1 MWLLRLVLEVDS
13 SIYQFFNMSSPVW
26 LITGASNG
34 LGLSFCL
41 RALKAGHRVIGAMR
55 NPSRAAEAVK
65 AIESRGGR
73 VVQIDMTE
81 SQASIREKIEAAEKI
96 YGTIDILVNNAG
108 YSLLGPLSEFTEK
121 EVNTQMQT
129 NFFGPIYAIQAVLP
143 GMRARKSGSI
153 VNISSIAGQDGL
165 PTCSLY
171 AGSKFALEGLSESLA
186 REVAEWGINVLIV
199 EPGRFR
205 TNFLKAL
212 VANEKG
218 IPEHE
223 KDTLVGKTMQGFREN
238 ETPLRGDPE
247 KLADRVFEVVTGE
260 GEAGA
265 LKGKILRLP
274 LGKDC
279 LTRLEAKLE
288 KVKSD
293 MEASRAVAESTDI

>member
-1 MWLLRLVLEVDS
+1 
-13 SIYQFFNMSSPVW
+13 MSSPVW

-34 LGLSFCL
+34 LGLSFSL
-41 RALKAGHRVIGAMR
+41 RALKAGHKVIGAMR
-55 NPSRAAEAVK
+55 NPTRAAEAVK
-65 AIESRGGR
+65 AIESRGGK

-81 SQASIREKIEAAEKI
+81 SQASIHEKVKAAEKI
-96 YGTIDILVNNAG
+96 YGKIDILVNNAG
-108 YSLLGPLSEFTEK
+108 YSLLGPLSEFTER
-121 EVNTQMQT
+121 EVNTQIQT

-143 GMRARKSGSI
+143 GMRSRKSGTI
-153 VNISSIAGQDGL
+153 VNISSIAGQDAL

-186 REVAEWGINVLIV
+186 REVAEWGIDVLIV
-199 EPGRFR
+199 EPGAFR

-218 IPEHE
+218 LPEHE
-223 KDTLVGKTMQGFREN
+223 KDTPVGKAMQRFHEVAG
-238 ETPLRGDPE
+238 TQRGDPD

-279 LTRLEAKLE
+279 LTRLDAKIAKL
-288 KVKSD
+288 KSD
-293 MEASRAVAESTDI
+293 VDASRAIAETTDL

>member
-1 MWLLRLVLEVDS
+1 MPS
-13 SIYQFFNMSSPVW
+13 AVW

-34 LGLSFCL
+34 LGLSFSL
-41 RALKAGHRVIGAMR
+41 RALKAGHKVIGAMR
-55 NPSRAAEAVK
+55 DPTRATEAVQ
-65 AIESRGGR
+65 AIESRGGK
-73 VVQIDMTE
+73 VVQLDMTE
-81 SQASIREKIEAAEKI
+81 SQASIHEKVKAAEKI
-96 YGTIDILVNNAG
+96 YGRIDILVNNAG

-143 GMRARKSGSI
+143 GMRTRKSGTI

-186 REVAEWGINVLIV
+186 REVADWGIDVLIV
-199 EPGRFR
+199 EPGAFR

-218 IPEHE
+218 VPEHE
-223 KDTLVGKTMQGFREN
+223 KDMPVGKTMQRFHEVA
-238 ETPLRGDPE
+238 ETQRGDPD

-260 GEAGA
+260 GEGGA

-279 LTRLEAKLE
+279 LTRFDAKIAKL
-288 KVKSD
+288 KSD
-293 MEASRAVAESTDI
+293 VEASRAIAETTDL